1 MALLGSSGG
10 TGLGGLGMM
19 DWGFGFRRKG
29 ETHMF
34 TSSPAQAFLNPLQQG
49 EGVYMASM
57 TLSE

>member
-1 MALLGSSGG
+1 
-10 TGLGGLGMM
+10 MM